1 MNLFKYVYA
10 ASIAMM
16 LTAFIACGDDNS
28 SSADD
33 IISDLSPEI
42 DITDSSSSGLPS
54 SSTDNSSISSSGTN
68 NNSVSSS
75 NTDNNGTPSSST
87 GNSSASSSSSGNNST
102 ISSSSDINSTSSSS
116 SINGSEIAEGC
127 IVKRDT
133 TSWHLVDKDSIYRV
147 YPLFCDGIQLAE
159 IYNETD
165 KNFPITADGQNCTL
179 NDKLDG
185 TVDVTCGTNTYTV
198 NKPSAGGYTTSEPEL
213 VSCKETDLWCHNPI
227 IDGTDKSPIT
237 QMTYKEN
244 EGFFFT
250 STGTHD
256 LTDWEGICITY
267 TSDTTVSIILDLGE
281 AKNQEL
287 NNNLPQASLWSKA
300 ILPIEICIP
309 WKSFR
314 QPRWASP
321 FILGQDAAKAVAS
334 FKINQ
339 PSEGNFKLI
348 RIRTFRDIESYRS
361 DCGDLW
367 CAYAGEDQIYDTGC
381 GEDERGLW
389 KTMTDATSSLTWPEK
404 LGHIFDPNSLLPVIE
419 SYASIAGTYTSGNG
433 DNPYAKIGFTLDFDS
448 EQNFDIT
455 QWGGIC
461 LSYKSTHDFFVE
473 LTPFNAANG
482 QEIPRVLIPRSL
494 QEKTI
499 DLTWSSFNPADASAV
514 NSINFVF
521 SEPAGATGYFAFYT
535 VGRAGTCTR

>member
-1 MNLFKYVYA
+1 MNLFKYVYTI
-10 ASIAMM
+10 SIAMM

-28 SSADD
+28 SSADTSD
-33 IISDLSPEI
+33 IPPEI

-54 SSTDNSSISSSGTN
+54 SSTDNSSIYSSGTN

-75 NTDNNGTPSSST
+75 NTDNKGTP
-87 GNSSASSSSSGNNST
+87 SSSSGNNST

-348 RIRTFRDIESYRS
+348 RIRAFQGIEHYGS

-381 GEDERGLW
+381 GEDERGFW
-389 KTMTDATSSLTWPEK
+389 KTSTDATSSLTWPEK

-419 SYASIAGTYTSGNG
+419 TYASIAGTYTLGNG
-433 DNPYAKIGFTLDFDS
+433 NNPYAKIGFTLDFDS

-482 QEIPRVLIPRSL
+482 QEIPRVLISKSL

-521 SEPAGATGYFAFYT
+521 SEPAEATGYFAFYT

>member
-54 SSTDNSSISSSGTN
+54 SSTDNSSIYSSGTN

-75 NTDNNGTPSSST
+75 NTDNNGTP
-87 GNSSASSSSSGNNST
+87 SSSSGNNST

-381 GEDERGLW
+381 GEDERGFW
-389 KTMTDATSSLTWPEK
+389 KTSTDATSSLTWPEK

-419 SYASIAGTYTSGNG
+419 TYASIAGTYTLGNG

-482 QEIPRVLIPRSL
+482 QEIPRVLISKSL

-521 SEPAGATGYFAFYT
+521 SEPAEATGYFAFYT